1 MNVTWENQPWTEA
14 YRLAVL
20 GADRSQR
27 AARIREAKTLMRAR
41 LEELVGSQEGQ
52 NELTALN
59 DALVILHV
67 LEKDA
72 A

>member
-1 MNVTWENQPWTEA
+1 MNVTWENQPWAEA

-20 GADRSQR
+20 GVDQNQR
-27 AARIREAKTLMRAR
+27 AARIREAKKLMRAR

-59 DALVILHV
+59 DALVILRV
-67 LEKDA
+67 WEKDA

>member
-1 MNVTWENQPWTEA
+1 VPRNSTVTRSSFGESQ
-14 YRLAVL
+14 
-20 GADRSQR
+20 DRSQR
-27 AARIREAKTLMRAR
+27 AARIREAKKLMRAR

-59 DALVILHV
+59 DALVILRV
-67 LEKDA
+67 WEKDA